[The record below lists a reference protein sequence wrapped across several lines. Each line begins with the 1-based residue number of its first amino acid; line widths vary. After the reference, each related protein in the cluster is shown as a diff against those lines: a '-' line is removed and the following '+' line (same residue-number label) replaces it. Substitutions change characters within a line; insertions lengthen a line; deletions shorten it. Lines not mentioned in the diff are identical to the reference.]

1 MLKQRFVLLFGLLVM
16 SICANAAVSDEFPNR
31 KLFPAVPVISLEDL
45 HKNMD
50 SVIIVDVRS
59 KYEYDTININ
69 QARNIPLDEP
79 NFVDRMTKLRKEN
92 PKTQIVVYC
101 NGKTCKK
108 SYHAVQKCRNVHIPN
123 VVAYDAGIFDWAKKY
138 PNQST
143 LLGASPVDTRKLL
156 SKDDVKKY
164 TIGLDMFEKMLI
176 RKDVIVLDIRE
187 PLQREG
193 LSLFPGIDKSAD
205 LDNKIILDR
214 YINEALTQN
223 KTLLVYD
230 AAGKQVVWL
239 MYYLQNKGLERFYF
253 MNGGAQAYYA
263 KLRKQYVK

>member
-1 MLKQRFVLLFGLLVM
+1 
-16 SICANAAVSDEFPNR
+16 
-31 KLFPAVPVISLEDL
+31 
-45 HKNMD
+45 
-50 SVIIVDVRS
+50 
-59 KYEYDTININ
+59 
-69 QARNIPLDEP
+69 
-79 NFVDRMTKLRKEN
+79 
-92 PKTQIVVYC
+92 
-101 NGKTCKK
+101 
-108 SYHAVQKCRNVHIPN
+108 
-123 VVAYDAGIFDWAKKY
+123 
-138 PNQST
+138 
-143 LLGASPVDTRKLL
+143 
-156 SKDDVKKY
+156 
-164 TIGLDMFEKMLI
+164 MLI
-176 RKDVIVLDIRE
+176 RKHVIVLDIRE